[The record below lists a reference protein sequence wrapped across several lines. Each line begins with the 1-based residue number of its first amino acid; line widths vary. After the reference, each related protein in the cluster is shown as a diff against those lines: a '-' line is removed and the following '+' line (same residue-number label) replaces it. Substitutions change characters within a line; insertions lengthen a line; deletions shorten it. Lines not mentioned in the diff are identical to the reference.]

1 MPDLFLEGD
10 FIQHKYQ
17 VEKVIC
23 SSKGG
28 AVYKCKYHRGNRAIK
43 QIFYTGE
50 DKKEISDLFFNRC
63 EVIKKLS
70 QANLAE
76 IEDYFIEDNVFYVVM
91 EYIKGKNLEKAYK
104 KDYAGSFPPEVLMNC
119 MIKVCEGLK
128 YMHSSS
134 PGLFFGNLSPHNI
147 MIFSP
152 DGVKLINYGIGDIVS
167 YGFIKGETGFSAP
180 EYDKGCKSDI
190 YSIASTMFF
199 LLSGKNFDRKLKGL
213 RRYNRS
219 VPRGL
224 ENLLVK
230 CLSENITERPDIEE
244 VFRELSKLYL
254 RETMRKATSVGFSVT
269 VSDKDEGIE
278 DDKDD
283 SVELDEEETVSPDSS
298 ITNIKIKKKKK
309 KKSITKEV
317 EEEAEAEEVEVTGE
331 ADEIEEVEE
340 VEVTGEEEIK
350 DAGPEVKKKKKKK
363 KKSITGEIKGAGELS
378 SPAVKETE
386 EIEEIEEIEEEEI
399 KDAGPEVKKKKKK
412 KKKSLTGEI
421 KETEEISLS
430 VPKKQD
436 SLLQQKKK
444 KKISADSKDPDEDI
458 LEDDGEFDEFDGFDE
473 DREEESSE
481 KPDKKKK
488 RERKT
493 SILSQMLVDAIKQ
506 KEETAEVKEETV
518 EEVEKPP
525 EEKGEEPP
533 GVVEEKKAEEQAG
546 GKTEETSEPSEAR
559 RSVSIA
565 SFLRMKSGLT
575 DDAYEL
581 NKDLLT
587 GGKRRK
593 SGLSE
598 EFLASLKVTSLPS
611 GEARDK
617 GEKITEARFAP
628 YKRPDIPP
636 PLPVYEEADRLK
648 NNRYDV
654 LEVIQKDCYGA
665 VYKIQDYDEKEEGR
679 DEKILKEIQY
689 RGTDP
694 ETVEKIAAKF
704 HNAAEE
710 LKKLDNPCLVHIEDY
725 FYEFSE
731 DKLGVR
737 LFLIMEYVEGM
748 TFEEIAR
755 SYYEKDKKS
764 DMPGKT
770 IFSVTTKLYSA
781 LEYLHD
787 RGVVYGDLR
796 PSNIKLTPDGNIKF
810 LNYGLACIFQ
820 GLEDEVYPYR
830 GTYGYVAPELI
841 SLPEGDSRSD
851 IFSLGALMYFV
862 LTNQNPEDL
871 KYKFLP
877 VRTFNK
883 QFTVQGD
890 RFVHSFLNFTPSLRP
905 DIKQINRVSGSIKFF
920 DEAGLNRNT
929 GILDDLGEAEAQ
941 VPETQHME
949 VVKESF
955 VNVLLGMKK
964 YSAIIAGV
972 LVLFILGFWI
982 YSYTASIFIPK
993 DLFCI
998 VQDKEGP
1005 VMFRM
1010 ATDNVYKEFEW
1021 GKCSPYVA
1029 FSRERKEMYFLSSIA
1044 QIFVLNTGNM
1054 KLKEMIPIKDIAYGI
1069 ALSKDE
1075 KTMYISFASSGDVV
1089 VYSPAER
1096 RELQT
1101 LVTGARS
1108 ACDLL
1113 LLDEDNLLV
1122 FSDYKASRLFGVD
1135 TKTGNAAFAIDTGK
1149 GPRRLVFIPGR
1160 KLVYVVNWTD
1170 NNISVIH
1177 TTSREL
1183 VATVPAGKNPSAIC
1197 ASSDNKKIY
1206 VCNQGDKS
1214 LSIINIDGHI
1224 NLKEIK
1230 LEGEPYNITLSPDGE
1245 KLYVCL
1251 KSDKNKIVI
1260 LNSINLSL
1268 EKEIPLSGS
1277 HALSVFFPS
1286 WQ

>member
-1 MPDLFLEGD
+1 
-10 FIQHKYQ
+10 
-17 VEKVIC
+17 
-23 SSKGG
+23 
-28 AVYKCKYHRGNRAIK
+28 
-43 QIFYTGE
+43 
-50 DKKEISDLFFNRC
+50 
-63 EVIKKLS
+63 
-70 QANLAE
+70 
-76 IEDYFIEDNVFYVVM
+76 M

-309 KKSITKEV
+309 KKSIT
-317 EEEAEAEEVEVTGE
+317 
-331 ADEIEEVEE
+331 
-340 VEVTGEEEIK
+340 
-350 DAGPEVKKKKKKK
+350 
-363 KKSITGEIKGAGELS
+363 GEIKGAGEIS
-378 SPAVKETE
+378 SSTTKETREIQEVEETEEVE
-386 EIEEIEEIEEEEI
+386 EIEEVEA
-399 KDAGPEVKKKKKK
+399 KDADPEVKKKKKK

-820 GLEDEVYPYR
+820 GLEDEV
-830 GTYGYVAPELI
+830 I
-841 SLPEGDSRSD
+841 
-851 IFSLGALMYFV
+851 
-862 LTNQNPEDL
+862 LTGE
-871 KYKFLP
+871 
-877 VRTFNK
+877 RT
-883 QFTVQGD
+883 D
-890 RFVHSFLNFTPSLRP
+890 MWPLN
-905 DIKQINRVSGSIKFF
+905 
-920 DEAGLNRNT
+920 
-929 GILDDLGEAEAQ
+929 
-941 VPETQHME
+941 
-949 VVKESF
+949 
-955 VNVLLGMKK
+955 
-964 YSAIIAGV
+964 
-972 LVLFILGFWI
+972 
-982 YSYTASIFIPK
+982 
-993 DLFCI
+993 
-998 VQDKEGP
+998 
-1005 VMFRM
+1005 
-1010 ATDNVYKEFEW
+1010 
-1021 GKCSPYVA
+1021 
-1029 FSRERKEMYFLSSIA
+1029 
-1044 QIFVLNTGNM
+1044 
-1054 KLKEMIPIKDIAYGI
+1054 
-1069 ALSKDE
+1069 
-1075 KTMYISFASSGDVV
+1075 
-1089 VYSPAER
+1089 
-1096 RELQT
+1096 
-1101 LVTGARS
+1101 
-1108 ACDLL
+1108 
-1113 LLDEDNLLV
+1113 
-1122 FSDYKASRLFGVD
+1122 
-1135 TKTGNAAFAIDTGK
+1135 
-1149 GPRRLVFIPGR
+1149 
-1160 KLVYVVNWTD
+1160 
-1170 NNISVIH
+1170 
-1177 TTSREL
+1177 
-1183 VATVPAGKNPSAIC
+1183 
-1197 ASSDNKKIY
+1197 
-1206 VCNQGDKS
+1206 
-1214 LSIINIDGHI
+1214 
-1224 NLKEIK
+1224 
-1230 LEGEPYNITLSPDGE
+1230 
-1245 KLYVCL
+1245 
-1251 KSDKNKIVI
+1251 
-1260 LNSINLSL
+1260 
-1268 EKEIPLSGS
+1268 
-1277 HALSVFFPS
+1277 
-1286 WQ
+1286 